1 MDYRITVTG
10 ISVRRTST
18 IVTAVQ
24 FSSEVRTGN
33 RVSFISSFKLFI
45 TLFFTGQMLMR
56 ARGGKM

>member
-24 FSSEVRTGN
+24 FSSEVRTRN

-45 TLFFTGQMLMR
+45 TLFFTGQM
-56 ARGGKM
+56 